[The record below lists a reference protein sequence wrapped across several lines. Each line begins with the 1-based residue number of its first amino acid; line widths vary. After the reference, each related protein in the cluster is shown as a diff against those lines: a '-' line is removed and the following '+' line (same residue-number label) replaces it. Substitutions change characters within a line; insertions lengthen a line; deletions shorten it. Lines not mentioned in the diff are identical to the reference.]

1 MDQADALIG
10 HWLHTEP
17 EEDLEAWA
25 AQVAQAA
32 WLEIRYFE
40 ALGKLIHGKKA

>member
-25 AQVAQAA
+25 AQVAQAV
-32 WLEIRYFE
+32 WMEQRYFE
-40 ALGKLIHGKKA
+40 TLSQAIHGKK